1 MESLFYFLPCLACI
15 TWAISYKLRKKN
27 VTQKILFRLILLC
40 IPYFFTFALYINPS
54 TNYELLSICD
64 FINQPLILIILAVTI
79 IYLDAHLNKKIM
91 EPMYHAL
98 LIIPAII
105 QGSIMWILYLLIGF
119 KKIANF
125 HYHFDLAS
133 KNIVGEHA
141 LNQIHAEF
149 SNDIFRV
156 FYFFDYIVVDVM
168 AGIMFL
174 VCVWIC
180 AKIQKNEGYRFGD
193 IYRLW
198 FKGRKTTPSRAVA
211 YWTFNTLFV
220 LSFLVVFGRTY
231 FFLHP
236 TLGAILSVLTAATL
250 YSLFYCEFYSFLPN
264 YSVKMLTHAEL
275 RGENPES
282 QESKEASENITDDRQ
297 IVVDINLTD
306 EIVEDNTE
314 TEENGESLS
323 ESVSD
328 DAIDI
333 SKHADVLS
341 PKMTALVE
349 RMKEALTD
357 RKIYTDSEVS
367 IDKLAKYLGTN
378 RSTLSPLIN
387 QTYEMNFKTLIATLR
402 IEEAK
407 RMLLKDPTLPIEII
421 AYQCGFKDKVNFFR
435 RFKEITGETPR
446 VWLIKYNGEQ

>member
-40 IPYFFTFALYINPS
+40 IPYFFTFAFYICPT
-54 TNYELLSICD
+54 TNYKMLSFCD
-64 FINQPLILIILAVTI
+64 FVNQPLILVILAVTI

-91 EPMYHAL
+91 SSVYHAL
-98 LIIPAII
+98 LIIPSII
-105 QGSIMWILYLLIGF
+105 QGSVIWTLYLLIGF
-119 KKIANF
+119 DKIAHF
-125 HYHFDLAS
+125 HKHFDIAS
-133 KNIVGEHA
+133 KKIVGEHA
-141 LNQIHAEF
+141 LYHIHSEF
-149 SNDIFRV
+149 SKEIYHV
-156 FYFFDYIVVDVM
+156 FYFFDYIFVDIL
-168 AGIMFL
+168 AGVMFL
-174 VCVWIC
+174 ACVWIC
-180 AKIQKNEGYRFGD
+180 VKIQKKEGYRFGD

-220 LSFLVVFGRTY
+220 LTFLVLFGRTY

-236 TLGAILSVLTAATL
+236 TLGAILSVMTAVTL
-250 YSLFYCEFYSFLPN
+250 YCLFYCEFYSFLPN

-275 RGENPES
+275 RGNNSES
-282 QESKEASENITDDRQ
+282 QDFREESEDRDDEKQ
-297 IVVDINLTD
+297 IAVDANLTD
-306 EIVEDNTE
+306 VIIEDTFEI
-314 TEENGESLS
+314 EESNESQS
-323 ESVSD
+323 GSVSED
-328 DAIDI
+328 TIDI
-333 SKHADVLS
+333 SKQAEVLS

-349 RMKEALTD
+349 RMKDALSD

-407 RMLLKDPTLPIEII
+407 RMLLKAPTSPIEVI

-446 VWLIKYNGEQ
+446 VWLIKYNGES